1 MSYRSRFSSLFTYP
15 PLTLGALAAIIEKV
29 HPDWVIDA
37 VDEIS
42 GRVRFDDSYD
52 LVMLTATTPTVTR
65 AYEIADKFREMGSYV
80 CIGGY
85 HVTYCR
91 EEVLQHADTIF
102 ICRRCLDRKKCFIP
116 CIAPAKR
123 EYGN

>member
-1 MSYRSRFSSLFTYP
+1 MKVLLVLPWHSTDMSYRSRFSSLFTYP

-52 LVMLTATTPTVTR
+52 LVH
-65 AYEIADKFREMGSYV
+65 DW
-80 CIGGY
+80 
-85 HVTYCR
+85 
-91 EEVLQHADTIF
+91 
-102 ICRRCLDRKKCFIP
+102 
-116 CIAPAKR
+116 
-123 EYGN
+123 